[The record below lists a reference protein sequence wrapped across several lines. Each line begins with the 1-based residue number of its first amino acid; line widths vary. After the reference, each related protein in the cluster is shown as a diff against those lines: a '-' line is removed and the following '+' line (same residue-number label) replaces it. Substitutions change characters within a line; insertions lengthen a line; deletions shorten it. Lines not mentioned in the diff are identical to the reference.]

1 MDNLMFKFTGSI
13 YRFETLANSKFS
25 ATTRAISKEQ
35 AINNFKSQAK
45 SSLGYNNTAKI
56 DLVGE
61 LYISYPQTVRE
72 IYKINRDKLY
82 LIESIFDENEFM
94 ILNDNKVKYKGQYM
108 SLEQAKYLK
117 LAEDTETRWRI
128 TYENGN
134 SEDITGKVKVS
145 GSCVLFKDEDYLYDD
160 SEGVYW
166 KFGIPFADRIEEV

>member
-1 MDNLMFKFTGSI
+1 MGEL
-13 YRFETLANSKFS
+13 
-25 ATTRAISKEQ
+25 SKEQ
-35 AINNFKSQAK
+35 LKE
-45 SSLGYNNTAKI
+45 KI
-56 DLVGE
+56 
-61 LYISYPQTVRE
+61 
-72 IYKINRDKLY
+72 KK
-82 LIESIFDENEFM
+82 
-94 ILNDNKVKYKGQYM
+94 M
-108 SLEQAKYLK
+108 SLEQAKYLQ